1 MVCRNFGRGFN
12 SRQPTNH
19 DWTVKGQHQQ
29 KQEVRSL
36 SKTPPRRW
44 GDIKGFAKEPRL
56 LVTWKPTDVGF
67 FVDGQNDQFTPA
79 TAFHGDSTPALWLY
93 PTPRCPLNVLL
104 NEALIPAWYI
114 PRLPDKSLTK
124 LPSLFTFT
132 RLSSTNSL
140 RTAAFSQGSFPY
152 RSPGACCNSAL
163 RPVHDIYCGYRL
175 ISIPCHWI
183 NDSSA

>member
-1 MVCRNFGRGFN
+1 MITPQFHYSLFSHRMRFPAVTGGLFLPQNFPFQHPVNENCAEAQFN
-12 SRQPTNH
+12 
-19 DWTVKGQHQQ
+19 
-29 KQEVRSL
+29 
-36 SKTPPRRW
+36 
-44 GDIKGFAKEPRL
+44 
-56 LVTWKPTDVGF
+56 
-67 FVDGQNDQFTPA
+67 GQNDQFTPA
-79 TAFHGDSTPALWLY
+79 TAFHGDSTPAPWLY

-104 NEALIPAWYI
+104 NEALIAAWYI

-163 RPVHDIYCGYRL
+163 HPVHDIYCGYRL

-183 NDSSA
+183 NDSSV